1 MNLPAP
7 ITIALEDDKWS
18 NILGH
23 ANFTI
28 FPKPYMPETADLEAC
43 KELRENWEKARSGF
57 LRHLV
62 RTGEHYGER
71 SDIYRRTEEK
81 WKEIDEEWRKNNEA
95 LIQQASTSLR
105 VDEEIVLK
113 MLQQGGGGSMGES
126 GDKMIEIPKLNDVRS
141 GGKFLELGDEDI
153 VGPMHRDEGMVRS
166 PSRSKKDRFK
176 KFFSEMV
183 GKVAP

>member
-7 ITIALEDDKWS
+7 ITMAQEDDKWS

-28 FPKPYMPETADLEAC
+28 YPEHYMPETKDLEAC
-43 KELRENWEKARSGF
+43 KELRENWEKARAGF

-71 SDIYRRTEEK
+71 SEIFRNTEEK
-81 WKEIDEEWRKNNEA
+81 WKELDEEWRGNNEQLIAQTAAA
-95 LIQQASTSLR
+95 LSM
-105 VDEEIVLK
+105 DEEIVLK
-113 MLQQGGGGSMGES
+113 MLQQGGSVNMSDGS
-126 GDKMIEIPKLNDVRS
+126 DKMIEIPKLNDVRS

-153 VGPMHRDEGMVRS
+153 VGPMHRDEGMARS
-166 PSRSKKDRFK
+166 PSKKERFK
-176 KFFSEMV
+176 RFFSEMV
-183 GKVAP
+183 EKVVS